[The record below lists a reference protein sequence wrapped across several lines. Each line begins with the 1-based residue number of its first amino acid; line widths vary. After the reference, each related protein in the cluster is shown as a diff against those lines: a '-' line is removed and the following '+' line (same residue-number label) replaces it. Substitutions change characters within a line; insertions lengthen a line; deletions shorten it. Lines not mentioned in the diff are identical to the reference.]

1 MIKPL
6 IEPSSL
12 FKSQANIQEP
22 EYKRL
27 MEKFNT
33 DPQDTWLDL
42 AKDSLF
48 WFKEPS
54 KALEYKDKPFFTWFA
69 DGKTNISYN
78 CIDRHLEKYGDKA
91 AIIFEGELGDTK
103 TLTYRELH
111 EQVCKA
117 ANLLKSIG
125 IKKGDHVAIYMGLC
139 PEAIIA
145 MQACLRI
152 GAVHS
157 VVFAGFSAHALRD
170 RIEDQHARFVITADG
185 SYRRG
190 VIVELLATVRE
201 AIQDLDYIEKVL
213 CFNRITEVNP
223 SHDINSLKKE
233 FGSKLVDWNLST
245 MSAECEAESLPAEH
259 VSFVL
264 YTSGSTGKPKG
275 IVHTTAG
282 YLLGTYLT
290 TKWVFDIKNL
300 PAKSHLLRYASP
312 SPSSLT
318 SKSTPVSRD
327 SQALHLGAFQ
337 AGSEDAKNISSD
349 VYWCTADI
357 GWITGHSYVAYGP
370 LANAATIFIYEG
382 APNHPHQ
389 GRFWELI
396 EKYKINIFYTAPTAI
411 RAFMQWGLEHVTK
424 YDLSSLRLLG
434 SVGEPINPAAWEWFY
449 EHIGKSRCPIVDT
462 WWQTETGSIAIT
474 TLPGIDSMKPGA
486 AGLPLPGVSADINED
501 GLLYLA
507 SPIPSMART
516 IYGDDERYVQTYW
529 SRIPGAYTAG
539 DAATKD
545 VDGYISISGRV
556 DDVLNVSGHRLG
568 TAEIESA
575 LVAHPMISEAAVVAV
590 PHDLKGEGI
599 VAFVVVVN
607 GQRSKD
613 LEEEFKNQV
622 VKEIGAIAKPER
634 VIICSGLP
642 KTRSGKIMRRLLKDI
657 AQGKA
662 PSGDISTLE
671 NKAVL
676 EELMNYDY

>member
-1 MIKPL
+1 MIKP
-6 IEPSSL
+6 SDS
-12 FKSQANIQEP
+12 FKSKANIQEAD
-22 EYKRL
+22 YQRL
-27 MEKFNT
+27 LAQFNT
-33 DPQDTWLDL
+33 NSQATWLDL
-42 AKDSLF
+42 AKESLH
-48 WFKEPS
+48 WFKEPT
-54 KALEYKDKPFFTWFA
+54 KGLEYTHKPFFTWFA
-69 DGKTNISYN
+69 DGITNISYN
-78 CIDRHLEKYGDKA
+78 CIDRPLATHGDKA
-91 AIIFEGELGDTK
+91 AIIFEGEPGDTQ
-103 TLTYRELH
+103 TLSYRELH
-111 EQVCKA
+111 EKVCKA

-125 IKKGDHVAIYMGLC
+125 VKKGDHVVIYMGLC

-170 RIEDQHARFVITADG
+170 RIEDQQARFIITADG
-185 SYRRG
+185 SFRRG

-201 AIQDLDYIEKVL
+201 ATQGLDYIEKFL
-213 CFNRITEVNP
+213 CFNRITEIIP
-223 SHDINSLKKE
+223 DYDISSLKQE
-233 FGSKLVDWNLST
+233 FSSKLIDWDLSA
-245 MSAECEAESLPAEH
+245 MSAECAAEPLAAEH

-282 YLLGTYLT
+282 YLLGVYLT
-290 TKWVFDIKNL
+290 TKWVFDIKTETSMSSPRNERNE
-300 PAKSHLLRYASP
+300 ADGTLR
-312 SPSSLT
+312 
-318 SKSTPVSRD
+318 
-327 SQALHLGAFQ
+327 
-337 AGSEDAKNISSD
+337 AGSND

-370 LANAATIFIYEG
+370 LANAATVFIYEG

-396 EKYKINIFYTAPTAI
+396 DKYKISIFYTAPTAI
-411 RAFMQWGLEHVTK
+411 RAFMQWGLEHVEK

-449 EHIGKSRCPIVDT
+449 KHIGKSLCPIVDT

-474 TLPGIDSMKPGA
+474 TLPGVQSMIPGA
-486 AGLPLPGVSADINED
+486 AGLPLPGVNADINED

-507 SPIPSMART
+507 QPIPSMART
-516 IYGDDERYVQTYW
+516 IYGDDKRYIETYW

-539 DAATKD
+539 DAATKSLD
-545 VDGYISISGRV
+545 EYISISGRV

-575 LVAHPMISEAAVVAV
+575 LVAHPLISEAAVVAV
-590 PHDLKGEGI
+590 PHPLKGEGI
-599 VAFVVVVN
+599 VAYVVAAL
-607 GQRSKD
+607 SPEHSALKLPE

-622 VKEIGAIAKPER
+622 VQEIGAIARPER

-657 AQGKA
+657 AQGKE

-676 EELMNYDY
+676 EELILKSA